1 MRSTICSAA
10 GGQKPKLEGGFRV
23 AVAGDRV
30 PRKVSG
36 DVILLRTQVLT
47 LVLFFQII

>member
-1 MRSTICSAA
+1 MRSTICTAA
-10 GGQKPKLEGGFRV
+10 AGQKPKLEGGFRV

-36 DVILLRTQVLT
+36 DVILFRTQVPT
-47 LVLFFQII
+47 LVLSFQII